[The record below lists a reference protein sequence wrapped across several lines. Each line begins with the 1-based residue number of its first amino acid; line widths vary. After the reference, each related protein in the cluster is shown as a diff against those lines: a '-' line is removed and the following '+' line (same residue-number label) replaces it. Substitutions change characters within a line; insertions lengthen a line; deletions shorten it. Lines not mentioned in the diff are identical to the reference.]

1 MPASVG
7 HLWWAYLGIGLAS
20 GVFSATFGVG
30 SGVILIPS
38 LVLFCHFEQKSAQGV
53 CLAVMVPM
61 ALVGAIRYG
70 SNPAITLDLRVAAVL
85 ACGAMVG
92 AYIGADLAS
101 RASGVLLRRLFAV
114 ILAIAAVQLLRYKP
128 PPSPATPAPA
138 AVAPRENTDA

>member
-7 HLWWAYLGIGLAS
+7 QLWWAYLGIGLAG

-30 SGVILIPS
+30 SGVILIPA

-70 SNPAITLDLRVAAVL
+70 ANPAIKLDLRVAAVL
-85 ACGAMVG
+85 ALGAMVG
-92 AYIGADLAS
+92 AYIGADFAS

-114 ILAIAAVQLLRYKP
+114 ILVVVAVQLLRYKP
-128 PPSPATPAPA
+128 ASPATPAPP
-138 AVAPRENTDA
+138 AVAAPRENTDA